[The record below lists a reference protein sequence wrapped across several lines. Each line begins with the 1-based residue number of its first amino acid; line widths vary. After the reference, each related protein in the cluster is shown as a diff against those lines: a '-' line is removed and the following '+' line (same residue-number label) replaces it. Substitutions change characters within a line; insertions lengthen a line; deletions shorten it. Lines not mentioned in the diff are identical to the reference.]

1 MEELLESHDARVI
14 TCKAVYGSQR
24 QDSVVSFISAISL
37 GRVVPMDVNYSDQSI
52 RKQELIFPNSNR
64 ARLVAPRR
72 GTQAADILQA
82 LGIEK
87 PKLLIVILGGAANLD
102 KAVMHPLVQLF
113 SWGIAPTAA
122 RLGAAIIDGGTQAGV
137 MAIMGQGV
145 ADRGRKSVLLGVAPA
160 GKVAYPGS
168 QSEGSVGDSIPL
180 DPNHSHFVLVESNEW
195 GGETDVMFQL
205 AQALA
210 EATPVVVV
218 LANGGTITKDEVL
231 RSVRQGWPIIVVE
244 GSGGLANKIAELYGN
259 GHPFADDPVLTEIV
273 TNGDIH
279 LIPLSGSIGEIER
292 LIAHQFEL

>member
-1 MEELLESHDARVI
+1 VKYS
-14 TCKAVYGSQR
+14 GQR
-24 QDSVVSFISAISL
+24 
-37 GRVVPMDVNYSDQSI
+37 I

-64 ARLVAPRR
+64 AQLVAPPS
-72 GTQAADILQA
+72 GTRAADILQA

-87 PKLLIVILGGAANLD
+87 PKGLIVILGGAANLD
-102 KAVMHPLVQLF
+102 DALMSPLVQLF
-113 SWGIAPTAA
+113 SRGIAPTAA

-160 GKVAYPGS
+160 GKVTYPGR
-168 QSEGSVGDSIPL
+168 QSEGSVSDSTPL
-180 DPNHSHFVLVESNEW
+180 DPNHTHFVLVESNEW
-195 GGETDVMFQL
+195 GGETDTMFQL

-210 EATPVVVV
+210 EATLVLVV
-218 LANGGTITKDEVL
+218 LANGGTIAKGEVL

-244 GSGGLANKIAELYGN
+244 GSGGLANEIAELYGN
-259 GHPFADDPVLTEIV
+259 RRPFPDDPVLAEIV
-273 TNGDIH
+273 TDGNIH